1 MIFQTVICSSK
12 FSMIF
17 SVEMKYFTIALYTSL
32 FPVLLGQRGDMMR
45 AGISRVVVEII
56 ILVIAVALAL
66 LIFSP
71 ISGYI
76 FGSLGRTATVG
87 GAAQIQIL
95 NARVDTG
102 LTVDIKNLGPGTI
115 RCAATCSI
123 TDFQIFIDGVAAN
136 INSIYNLTAGE
147 TNISPSSQNWNRDV
161 VLRLSVNTL
170 PVSDGTRQHNI
181 VVYGPGNTQ
190 AQYLYSPPSS

>member
-1 MIFQTVICSSK
+1 
-12 FSMIF
+12 
-17 SVEMKYFTIALYTSL
+17 
-32 FPVLLGQRGDMMR
+32 MR

-95 NARVDTG
+95 SASTTAATTNQFWTIYV
-102 LTVDIKNLGPGTI
+102 KNLGPGTI
-115 RCAATCSI
+115 SGANVP
-123 TDFQIFIDGVAAN
+123 DNYKVYIDGKTCGV
-136 INSIYNLTAGE
+136 SSTP
-147 TNISPSSQNWNRDV
+147 TNTSTDSDADSTWGVGI
-161 VLRLSVNTL
+161 TL
-170 PVSDGTRQHNI
+170 KVSCSLATGVEPTKQHNI
-181 VVYGPGNTQ
+181 VLYGPGGTQ
-190 AQYLYSPPSS
+190 AQYLYYPPPS

>member
-1 MIFQTVICSSK
+1 
-12 FSMIF
+12 
-17 SVEMKYFTIALYTSL
+17 
-32 FPVLLGQRGDMMR
+32 MMR

-87 GAAQIQIL
+87 GASQIQIL
-95 NARVDTG
+95 NAQYSDGWVID
-102 LTVDIKNLGPGTI
+102 VKNLGPGTPDLSTGFKVYI
-115 RCAATCSI
+115 DGTDCGTCSI
-123 TDFQIFIDGVAAN
+123 SDTSTGPWGVGTVVTIQCSGCTSGNVAN
-136 INSIYNLTAGE
+136 TAK
-147 TNISPSSQNWNRDV
+147 
-161 VLRLSVNTL
+161 
-170 PVSDGTRQHNI
+170 QHNI

-190 AQYLYSPPSS
+190 GQYLYYPPPS

>member
-1 MIFQTVICSSK
+1 
-12 FSMIF
+12 
-17 SVEMKYFTIALYTSL
+17 
-32 FPVLLGQRGDMMR
+32 MR

-95 NARVDTG
+95 NANISKDNTG
-102 LTVDIKNLGPGTI
+102 TYNSWTIYVKNLGPGSV
-115 RCAATCSI
+115 AYKSES
-123 TDFQIFIDGVAAN
+123 DFTVYIDGNPCGNLKA
-136 INSIYNLTAGE
+136 YNYTSGGSWTEITTSGTWSKEE
-147 TNISPSSQNWNRDV
+147 TIKVTCTFSTDQ
-161 VLRLSVNTL
+161 TK
-170 PVSDGTRQHNI
+170 QHNI
-181 VVYGPGNTQ
+181 VLYGPGGTQ
-190 AQYLYSPPSS
+190 AQYLYYPPPS

>member
-1 MIFQTVICSSK
+1 
-12 FSMIF
+12 
-17 SVEMKYFTIALYTSL
+17 
-32 FPVLLGQRGDMMR
+32 MR

-87 GAAQIQIL
+87 GTSQIQVLNAQITTSGTTTNWVID
-95 NARVDTG
+95 V
-102 LTVDIKNLGPGTI
+102 KNLGPGTPTFSSTPENDFNVYVDETKLTI
-115 RCAATCSI
+115 SSVSGATANSPWSVGGTVTLTCSI
-123 TDFQIFIDGVAAN
+123 
-136 INSIYNLTAGE
+136 
-147 TNISPSSQNWNRDV
+147 PSSAPA
-161 VLRLSVNTL
+161 S
-170 PVSDGTRQHNI
+170 VSDKTKQHSI

-190 AQYLYSPPSS
+190 AQYLYYPPPS

>member
-1 MIFQTVICSSK
+1 
-12 FSMIF
+12 
-17 SVEMKYFTIALYTSL
+17 
-32 FPVLLGQRGDMMR
+32 MR

-95 NARVDTG
+95 NAKISGSQLVVD
-102 LTVDIKNLGPGTI
+102 VKNLGPGTI
-115 RCAATCSI
+115 KCAGASCGTA
-123 TDFQIFIDGVAAN
+123 DFQVFIDGAAATFATTGN
-136 INSIYNLTAGE
+136 NFGNDGNWDRDEVFTLAVNLPTG
-147 TNISPSSQNWNRDV
+147 I
-161 VLRLSVNTL
+161 
-170 PVSDGTRQHNI
+170 SDGNKQHNI
-181 VVYGPGNTQ
+181 IVYGPGGTQ
-190 AQYLYSPPSS
+190 AQYLYYPPPS

>member
-1 MIFQTVICSSK
+1 
-12 FSMIF
+12 
-17 SVEMKYFTIALYTSL
+17 
-32 FPVLLGQRGDMMR
+32 MR

-95 NARVDTG
+95 NAQYGSDGTG
-102 LTVDIKNLGPGTI
+102 YGTLTLYVKNLGPGTVTI
-115 RCAATCSI
+115 SSTN
-123 TDFQIFIDGVAAN
+123 DFRVYVDGNNCPV
-136 INSIYNLTAGE
+136 STGTTGPWTAGM
-147 TNISPSSQNWNRDV
+147 TITVQCNLQATFD
-161 VLRLSVNTL
+161 T
-170 PVSDGTRQHNI
+170 TKQHNI
-181 VVYGPGNTQ
+181 VFYGPGNTQ
-190 AQYLYSPPSS
+190 AQYLYYPAPS